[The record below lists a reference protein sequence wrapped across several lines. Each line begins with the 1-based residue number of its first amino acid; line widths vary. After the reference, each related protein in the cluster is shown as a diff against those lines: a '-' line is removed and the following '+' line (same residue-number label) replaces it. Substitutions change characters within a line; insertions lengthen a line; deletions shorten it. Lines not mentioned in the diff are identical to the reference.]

1 MEENMKK
8 ILSVLLIISGILIS
22 SNTANASEVT
32 VNLPSGLSVSE
43 LEARIDTYVKEHE
56 ATTAAMSVAV
66 YSGHDTLLEK
76 SYGYM
81 DLENKLPNTGE
92 SVLEWGSCTKLLTW
106 VSVMQLVEQGK
117 LDLSTDIRNYLPE
130 GFFKKLNYEEP
141 ITLLNLMNHDAGWQE
156 IMTDLFMDDM
166 KNVKDLGATLKFL
179 EPEQV
184 AAPGE
189 RMAYSNWGTALAGYI
204 VELVSGESF
213 DAYVKKHIFTPLG
226 MEHTAI
232 SPDLSD
238 NLWVATQRNKEKCY
252 TNMGQSLGTALNH
265 IALYPTG
272 MVTGTIGDFVKF
284 AQSLQLSDSTST
296 PLFEHAETLKEMQ
309 SPSAYYA
316 DGITPR
322 NCHGFWTDNYSVP
335 VLWHNGGTIGST
347 SWFAFDPV
355 SGIGVVI
362 LTNQSS
368 EYIYTCGILPMV
380 FGNYQ
385 YTAVTD
391 TTDISGLYVSSR
403 TVFSGYGKL
412 YRLFCMTQ
420 ISPDEHGFVST
431 GKTYTGIADNT
442 FVVDMSGIKQFS
454 LFATVNTE
462 GKKVLQIP
470 SEDYL
475 EVNVAHILA
484 ELVLL
489 LLYVIAFFYC
499 IIALLV
505 RLVRIARHRKKP
517 VHPVALSI
525 NNISVIVSVLLT
537 VYMSIQLFSS
547 TALYQSIQWILILNG
562 ICALIPVVYAGY
574 LLLNLRK
581 LNCPG
586 RTKAALIAN
595 TCMCLIMTANI
606 VYWNTYKFW

>member
-1 MEENMKK
+1 MKK
-8 ILSVLLIISGILIS
+8 IVSALLIIIS
-22 SNTANASEVT
+22 VLFISLNTANAAEVT
-32 VNLPSGLSVSE
+32 IDLPSGLSVSE
-43 LEARIDTYVKEHE
+43 LEMKIDTYVKEHE

-66 YSGHDTLLEK
+66 YSGNDLLLEK

-81 DLENKLPNTGE
+81 DLENKLLNTGE
-92 SVLEWGSCTKLLTW
+92 SVFEWGSCTKLLTW
-106 VSVMQLVEQGK
+106 VSVMQLVEQDK
-117 LDLSTDIRNYLPE
+117 LDLSTDIRTYLPK
-130 GFFKKLNYEEP
+130 GFFNKLNYEEP

-156 IMTDLFMDDM
+156 TITDIFIEDR
-166 KNVKDLGATLKFL
+166 KNVKDLGATLKYL

-189 RMAYSNWGTALAGYI
+189 RMAYSNWGTGLAGYI

-213 DAYVKKHIFTPLG
+213 DAYVMKHIFTPLG

-238 NLWVATQRNKEKCY
+238 NTWVATQRSKEKCY
-252 TNMGQSLGTALNH
+252 TNDNQSLGTALNH

-272 MVTGTIGDFVKF
+272 MATGTIDDFVKF

-296 PLFEHAETLKEMQ
+296 PLFEHAETLKMMQ

-335 VLWHNGGTIGST
+335 VLWHNGGTVGST

-385 YTAVTD
+385 YTAVSD
-391 TTDISGLYVSSR
+391 ITDISGLYVSSR
-403 TVFSGYGKL
+403 TVFTGYGKL
-412 YRLFCMTQ
+412 FRLFCMTQ
-420 ISPDEHGFVST
+420 ISPGEHGFASP
-431 GKTYTGIADNT
+431 GKTYTSVGNNT
-442 FVVDMSGIKQFS
+442 FVVDIGGAKQFP
-454 LFATVNTE
+454 LYATVNAE
-462 GKKVLQIP
+462 GKKVLQVP

-475 EVNVAHILA
+475 EVNASYILA
-484 ELVLL
+484 ELILL
-489 LLYVIAFFYC
+489 LLYVVAFIYC
-499 IIALLV
+499 IISFPI
-505 RLVRIARHRKKP
+505 RLVRIARRRKKA

-525 NNISVIVSVLLT
+525 MNASVIVSVLLS
-537 VYMSIQLFSS
+537 VYMSVLLFSPG
-547 TALYQSIQWILILNG
+547 ALFQSIQWILILNG
-562 ICALIPVVYAGY
+562 FCALIPVAYAVY
-574 LLLNLRK
+574 LLINLHK
-581 LNCPG
+581 LGCPG
-586 RTKAALIAN
+586 KTKAALIVN

-606 VYWNTYKFW
+606 VYWNTYQFW